1 MKFAKAA
8 PFSFSTAFQK
18 NVCLSFFILLLIPGF
33 ISTGHAEQAAK
44 IINEQ
49 CAACHRL
56 SGEAKSRFEL
66 QAPDL
71 MWAGV
76 KFKRPWL
83 VSFLTGQQENI
94 YQKNYRWDETI
105 QPAKHLA
112 LSRTD
117 AEAVADYI
125 KKNLRDPRVKK
136 DAIDLTHFTE
146 LQASFGRQLF
156 IEHSCTG
163 CHQIMD
169 NGKKVGGPQSTSMFN
184 SGKRLDKDW
193 ILRFNSNPPDFVPH
207 SGEFVADVSELGLHY
222 VTGFLATEG
231 DDSFKFYEPWKNG
244 HFKNADTNRGGVIYK
259 EYCMQCHGAKGEGD
273 GPAASGLEP
282 KPAIHAKMA
291 MDQMPLDYLY
301 NVVYYGGKAVGK
313 SPYMPYWG
321 LTLGEQGVADVIS
334 YMQETFKGEE
344 EVAVS
349 PGNKAVASGLCPQPR
364 KTKKAPS
371 KFLKKQNPLKPSAEN
386 VKTGE
391 SLFQKKAKPL
401 ACAQCHGK
409 TGNGMGPL
417 GGGLNPKP
425 RNFTCSET
433 MKELEDGQLFWVI
446 KNGSS
451 GTGMMAY
458 QGLKDDE
465 IWKLVL
471 YLREFAK

>member
-1 MKFAKAA
+1 MQ
-8 PFSFSTAFQK
+8 SFLSALQK
-18 NVCLSFFILLLIPGF
+18 NTCFAFLILLLLPGVAAA
-33 ISTGHAEQAAK
+33 SSATQAEK
-44 IINEQ
+44 IVKEQ
-49 CAACHRL
+49 CTVCHRVT
-56 SGEAKSRFEL
+56 GEAKSRFEL
-66 QAPDL
+66 KAPDL

-83 VSFLTGQQENI
+83 VSFLTGNQENI
-94 YQKNYRWDETI
+94 YQKNYRWDEST

-112 LSRTD
+112 LSKEN

-125 KKNLRDPRVKK
+125 KKNLVDSRVKQ

-146 LQASFGRQLF
+146 LHAAFGRQLF

-169 NGKKVGGPQSTSMFN
+169 NGKKMGGPQSTSMFN
-184 SGKRLDKDW
+184 SGERLNKDW

-231 DDSFKFYEPWKNG
+231 DESFKFYEPWKSE
-244 HFKNADTNRGGVIYK
+244 HFQKADANRGSVIYK
-259 EYCMQCHGAKGEGD
+259 EYCAQCHGSKGEGD

-282 KPAIHAKMA
+282 KPAVHAKMA

-313 SPYMPYWG
+313 SHYMPYWG
-321 LTLGEQGVADVIS
+321 LTIGEQGVADVIS
-334 YMQETFKGEE
+334 YMRTTFKGGE
-344 EVAVS
+344 EVA
-349 PGNKAVASGLCPQPR
+349 AASGGKAAPSGDCPQAR
-364 KTKKAPS
+364 KTKSAPS
-371 KFLKKQNPLKPSAEN
+371 KFLKMPNPLKASAEN
-386 VKTGE
+386 IKAGE
-391 SLFQKKAKPL
+391 SLFLKEAKPL

-409 TGNGMGPL
+409 VGNGKGPM
-417 GGGLNPKP
+417 GGGLTPSP
-425 RNFTCSET
+425 RNFTCVAT
-433 MKELEDGQLFWVI
+433 MTELEDGQLFWII

-451 GTGMMAY
+451 GTGMLAY
-458 QGLKDDE
+458 QGLKDDD

-471 YLREFAK
+471 YIRELAK